1 MRCLS
6 HQTVFLNA
14 EQAFKARHCEAAIS
28 HFVQLSKPRPVI
40 TQLNV
45 TYVAE
50 EDRVLF
56 RFNTHDGQEFR
67 LWLTRATVR
76 QLLAVGAQASVLAHA
91 AQHALPQAQAI
102 AQFKQQSVE
111 QQARFSEY
119 KPAAQTPLGEA
130 PLLALKVEMK
140 VETKDGKSGYAID
153 WTLAGGHQMQLT
165 LDEDLFAKF
174 RMLLATIQ
182 DRAQWGLGPASAVAD
197 GDPATADTQPGGTVL
212 H

>member
-1 MRCLS
+1 M
-6 HQTVFLNA
+6 
-14 EQAFKARHCEAAIS
+14 
-28 HFVQLSKPRPVI
+28 I

-111 QQARFSEY
+111 QQARFSE
-119 KPAAQTPLGEA
+119 
-130 PLLALKVEMK
+130 
-140 VETKDGKSGYAID
+140 
-153 WTLAGGHQMQLT
+153 
-165 LDEDLFAKF
+165 
-174 RMLLATIQ
+174 
-182 DRAQWGLGPASAVAD
+182 
-197 GDPATADTQPGGTVL
+197 
-212 H
+212 

>member
-1 MRCLS
+1 
-6 HQTVFLNA
+6 
-14 EQAFKARHCEAAIS
+14 
-28 HFVQLSKPRPVI
+28 VI

-56 RFNTHDGQEFR
+56 RFNTHDGEEFR
-67 LWLTRATVR
+67 LWLTRAKVR

-91 AQHALPQAQAI
+91 TQHALPQAQAI

-119 KPAAQTPLGEA
+119 KPAAKTPLGEA
-130 PLLALKVEMK
+130 PLLALQVEMTVSK
-140 VETKDGKSGYAID
+140 TGYAID
-153 WTLAGGHQMQLT
+153 WTLAGGLQMQLT
-165 LDEDLFAKF
+165 LNDDLFAKF

-182 DRAQWGLGPASAVAD
+182 DRAQWDLGPSSAVV
-197 GDPATADTQPGGTVL
+197 GDEVAPEQAQLGGTVL

>member
-1 MRCLS
+1 M
-6 HQTVFLNA
+6 
-14 EQAFKARHCEAAIS
+14 
-28 HFVQLSKPRPVI
+28 I

-111 QQARFSEY
+111 QQARFSDY

-130 PLLALKVEMK
+130 PLLRQCTFSIWRNTDAMDAYARSGAHSKAIAATYRNGFFSESMFVRMRVLFFEGIWEGKAL
-140 VETKDGKSGYAID
+140 DFG
-153 WTLAGGHQMQLT
+153 
-165 LDEDLFAKF
+165 LDSQAH
-174 RMLLATIQ
+174 MA
-182 DRAQWGLGPASAVAD
+182 AA
-197 GDPATADTQPGGTVL
+197 
-212 H
+212 

>member
-1 MRCLS
+1 
-6 HQTVFLNA
+6 
-14 EQAFKARHCEAAIS
+14 
-28 HFVQLSKPRPVI
+28 VI

-45 TYVAE
+45 TYIAE

-91 AQHALPQAQAI
+91 AQHAVPQAQAQAI

-130 PLLALKVEMK
+130 PLLALKVEMTVGSK
-140 VETKDGKSGYAID
+140 EGRSGYAID

-182 DRAQWGLGPASAVAD
+182 DRAQWGLGPASAVANA
-197 GDPATADTQPGGTVL
+197 DPAVTGAQTGGTVL

>member
-1 MRCLS
+1 
-6 HQTVFLNA
+6 
-14 EQAFKARHCEAAIS
+14 
-28 HFVQLSKPRPVI
+28 VI

-165 LDEDLFAKF
+165 LDDDLFAKF

-182 DRAQWGLGPASAVAD
+182 DRAQWGLGP
-197 GDPATADTQPGGTVL
+197 PAPWPTPSWPPPNPSPAARCCIDDAPMPMRAWA
-212 H
+212 

>member
-1 MRCLS
+1 MRCFAPQPLC
-6 HQTVFLNA
+6 A
-14 EQAFKARHCEAAIS
+14 PEQ
-28 HFVQLSKPRPVI
+28 PTVI

-76 QLLAVGAQASVLAHA
+76 QLLAVGAQASVLVHA
-91 AQHALPQAQAI
+91 AQHAMPQAQAI
-102 AQFKQQSVE
+102 AQFQQQSVE
-111 QQARFSEY
+111 QQAQFSQY
-119 KPAAQTPLGEA
+119 KPAAQTPLGET
-130 PLLALKVEMK
+130 PLLALQVAMT
-140 VETKDGKSGYAID
+140 VGKSGYAID
-153 WTLAGGHQMQLT
+153 WTLAGGHQLQLT
-165 LDEDLFAKF
+165 LDDDLFAKF

-182 DRAQWGLGPASAVAD
+182 DRAQWGLGPASAAAE
-197 GDPATADTQPGGTVL
+197 GNATDPKGVSGTTVL

>member
-1 MRCLS
+1 MTAKLLLMSDIHITEPGTQIIGLDPSDRFRRC
-6 HQTVFLNA
+6 
-14 EQAFKARHCEAAIS
+14 
-28 HFVQLSKPRPVI
+28 
-40 TQLNV
+40 
-45 TYVAE
+45 
-50 EDRVLF
+50 
-56 RFNTHDGQEFR
+56 
-67 LWLTRATVR
+67 
-76 QLLAVGAQASVLAHA
+76 LAHA

-111 QQARFSEY
+111 QQARFSDY

-140 VETKDGKSGYAID
+140 VEMKDGKSGYAID

-165 LDEDLFAKF
+165 LDDDLFAKF

>member
-1 MRCLS
+1 
-6 HQTVFLNA
+6 
-14 EQAFKARHCEAAIS
+14 
-28 HFVQLSKPRPVI
+28 VI

-76 QLLAVGAQASVLAHA
+76 QLLAVGAQASVLVHA
-91 AQHALPQAQAI
+91 AQHAMPQAQAI
-102 AQFKQQSVE
+102 AQFQQQSVE
-111 QQARFSEY
+111 QQAQFSQY
-119 KPAAQTPLGEA
+119 KPAAQTPLGET
-130 PLLALKVEMK
+130 PLLALQVAMT
-140 VETKDGKSGYAID
+140 VGKSGYAID

-165 LDEDLFAKF
+165 LDDDLFAKF

-182 DRAQWGLGPASAVAD
+182 DRAQWGLGPASAAAE
-197 GDPATADTQPGGTVL
+197 GDATDLKGVSGTTVL

>member
-1 MRCLS
+1 MLCHIVIL
-6 HQTVFLNA
+6 QTLPH
-14 EQAFKARHCEAAIS
+14 RT
-28 HFVQLSKPRPVI
+28 VI

-111 QQARFSEY
+111 QQARYSEY
-119 KPAAQTPLGEA
+119 KPAAQTPLGQA
-130 PLLALKVEMK
+130 PLLALKVEMS
-140 VETKDGKSGYAID
+140 VGKSGYAID

-165 LDEDLFAKF
+165 LDDDLFAKF

-182 DRAQWGLGPASAVAD
+182 DRAHWGLGPASAVAD
-197 GDPATADTQPGGTVL
+197 ADPAATEAQPGGTVL